1 MYFIFLSCYSKTV
14 SLEVGGGWSMCI
26 GPLNKCLCAQE
37 CGWIVIVDLLLK
49 RDLGEWIKEWMDE
62 WMIGWIDK
70 LVDNRIKRRKMD
82 RQMVLLGNASI
93 KNNR

>member
-49 RDLGEWIKEWMDE
+49 RFRWMDQGVDG
-62 WMIGWIDK
+62 WMNDW
-70 LVDNRIKRRKMD
+70 MD
-82 RQMVLLGNASI
+82 G
-93 KNNR
+93 